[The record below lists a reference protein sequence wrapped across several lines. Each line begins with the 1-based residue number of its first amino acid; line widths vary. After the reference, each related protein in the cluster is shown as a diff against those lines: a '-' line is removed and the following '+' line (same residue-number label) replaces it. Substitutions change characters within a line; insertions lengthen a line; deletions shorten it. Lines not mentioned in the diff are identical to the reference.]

1 MKTSELIGPALD
13 WAVAKCEGRV
23 LREPV
28 NATYEDVAG
37 IKTPFYLREVAATY
51 HNETCV
57 AAVVKDIKV
66 IRCGVDLSI
75 GASAPSISFVASD
88 GVICRGSV
96 EMFFLSNE
104 EAEMEAQRYLHGD
117 TEGFSPSTNWAQ
129 GGPII
134 EREEIALAPGYN
146 WEATKEIEYRGEA
159 DYCVQHGPTP
169 LIAAMRSY
177 VCGNLGDEI
186 EIPEEL
192 K

>member
-13 WAVAKCEGRV
+13 WAVMKIEGRV
-23 LREPV
+23 LVQTLGGGLLVNGRHEDGRELP
-28 NATYEDVAG
+28 EDWQM
-37 IKTPFYLREVAATY
+37 TFMW
-51 HNETCV
+51 H
-57 AAVVKDIKV
+57 
-66 IRCGVDLSI
+66 
-75 GASAPSISFVASD
+75 
-88 GVICRGSV
+88 
-96 EMFFLSNE
+96 
-104 EAEMEAQRYLHGD
+104 
-117 TEGFSPSTNWAQ
+117 PSTNWAQ

-169 LIAAMRSY
+169 LVAAMRCIVAS
-177 VCGNLGDEI
+177 NLGDEV